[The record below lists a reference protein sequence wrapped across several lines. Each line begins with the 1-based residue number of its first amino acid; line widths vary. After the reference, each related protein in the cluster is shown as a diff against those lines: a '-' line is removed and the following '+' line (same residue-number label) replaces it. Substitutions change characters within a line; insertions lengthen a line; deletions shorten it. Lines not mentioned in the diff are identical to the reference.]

1 MKHEVRY
8 TMHTHSKPLHPQRR
22 RRIARNLS
30 AHRKPL
36 APALK
41 APKVIVLLGV
51 LCGHHDALLGW
62 TKISVFERG
71 DAPAPEHR
79 GARRAVGRS
88 SRGAWAMRV
97 SGHATHRWSFLDPS
111 VTCAS
116 VHGSRQCAGEQHWR
130 SPSSGGWACGPPD
143 GAGACVRVPRD
154 WAEKRT
160 RRRKKWPPSPPAAL
174 FSPVGPLST
183 MQTYQTTS
191 YLCVARS

>member
-1 MKHEVRY
+1 
-8 TMHTHSKPLHPQRR
+8 MHTHSKHLHPQRR

-88 SRGAWAMRV
+88 SRGAWAVRIC
-97 SGHATHRWSFLDPS
+97 GHATHWRPRVNS
-111 VTCAS
+111 
-116 VHGSRQCAGEQHWR
+116 GENGEGL
-130 SPSSGGWACGPPD
+130 PSSARGCSFSSATW
-143 GAGACVRVPRD
+143 
-154 WAEKRT
+154 T
-160 RRRKKWPPSPPAAL
+160 RRRRISFHAPAPTSQRTGPPPMPRTRGAPGQNSVAACRGGAGVDEPVKRLYHRMAYELCCPPFFKA
-174 FSPVGPLST
+174 
-183 MQTYQTTS
+183 
-191 YLCVARS
+191 

>member
-1 MKHEVRY
+1 
-8 TMHTHSKPLHPQRR
+8 MHTHSKHLHPQRR

-51 LCGHHDALLGW
+51 LCGHHDALLCW

-97 SGHATHRWSFLDPS
+97 SGHATHRWPRDDSAENGKGAALIGEGLQLFPCNLDSLSENQLPS
-111 VTCAS
+111 V
-116 VHGSRQCAGEQHWR
+116 
-130 SPSSGGWACGPPD
+130 SPD
-143 GAGACVRVPRD
+143 
-154 WAEKRT
+154 
-160 RRRKKWPPSPPAAL
+160 
-174 FSPVGPLST
+174 LST
-183 MQTYQTTS
+183 SSLACYASNQRCPRTKSGAACAQE
-191 YLCVARS
+191 LGFEI